1 MQEIETIANVAEI
14 LGGGA
19 ILISLMYVGYQI
31 RQSNRI
37 AQAAALHSI
46 LEGFSDRALAQTV
59 EHPDTIIMM
68 VRGHHSYDKLSIE
81 EKQVFG
87 GILNRD
93 VIHMPNVM
101 QYHDKKLIDDVDYE
115 AWLAYT
121 AAVITTPGGNA
132 CWKAM
137 RQAYTPTIVAV
148 LDRYLAENPSAPTMF
163 DMYPQIYGTDAGQI
177 DKA

>member
-81 EKQVFG
+81 EKWAIG
-87 GILNRD
+87 
-93 VIHMPNVM
+93 
-101 QYHDKKLIDDVDYE
+101 
-115 AWLAYT
+115 LAYRFG
-121 AAVITTPGGNA
+121 I
-132 CWKAM
+132 KAM
-137 RQAYTPTIVAV
+137 QQKLFSYCYNLV
-148 LDRYLAENPSAPTMF
+148 LSN
-163 DMYPQIYGTDAGQI
+163 
-177 DKA
+177 